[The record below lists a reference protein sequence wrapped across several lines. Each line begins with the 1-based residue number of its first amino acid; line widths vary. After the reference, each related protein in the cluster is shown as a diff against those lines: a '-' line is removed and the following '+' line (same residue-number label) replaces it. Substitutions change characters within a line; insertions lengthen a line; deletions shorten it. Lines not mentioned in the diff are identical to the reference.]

1 MMEEKLMESK
11 NFNYLLGSE
20 NEVPKDF
27 DIDQRDDPDVGCKK
41 LYDDEIIAFFGNS
54 NDVENWKQKYGTKPP
69 FYTIRIIEKQF
80 LFSSDY
86 IGPSVYWARERGI
99 SDDRIRDFL
108 TICRRLGGHILFPRG
123 GKRQKGIDTPNQAK
137 AGSKGVYDRI
147 DWFLQLIKIF
157 YASKSRK
164 DYLYEANLLL
174 PDGFRNIQ
182 NFNDKFNHIYSSLE
196 NYKDEFLYFK
206 NFEGFCNCFK
216 LVGSLVDREYNVVE
230 MTKFFPILPENYE
243 EYIENLCNAI
253 EARNDRL
260 HLPYDENLIGEDVK
274 EVYFSDENVNE
285 TEELEY
291 FYNEMLSNVD
301 EEDKEEVFDRDN

>member
-1 MMEEKLMESK
+1 MESK